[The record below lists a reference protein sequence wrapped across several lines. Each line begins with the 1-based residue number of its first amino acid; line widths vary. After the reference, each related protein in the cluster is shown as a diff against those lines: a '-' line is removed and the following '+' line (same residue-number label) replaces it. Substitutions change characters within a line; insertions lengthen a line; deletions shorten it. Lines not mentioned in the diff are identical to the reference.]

1 MFLTSSDKPID
12 PELKHIV
19 EEIERKSPS
28 LSVLA
33 ARQFRYCLSQTP
45 IKIEIAKSRQL
56 NILEDFIFR
65 ASVELNPPPTEDEL
79 ATVLGL
85 DPIFIKNTTA
95 TLRNLHTLETE
106 RESVIKLTTVGQE
119 FYRDRFVPEAPETK
133 TIYAIAQPLSNNLSF
148 KSSPIKNQEID
159 NLINLTDF
167 IKIDNSIK
175 SVTTLSLSELRELI
189 QNSDLEFHSP
199 ENGKFVTSFK
209 VEEIAETIWK
219 PLSLIIIFDVL
230 ENEVKI
236 QAREGKKVLE
246 DASSWLNHLL
256 AKDQISLNTLCQ
268 LTDEEIIDVT
278 HKIAKHKNT
287 EVEKRVEIIRQK
299 ALNNLRQQQQSSSG
313 PINIEAGTA
322 VQLRGGKIS
331 QELAKILDSARHQVL
346 IYSPWISTRVVND
359 RFVKRLQKLANKG
372 VWILIGYGIAKSE
385 KEEERPIPEQVKEQL
400 QGVLTPE
407 GIPAVQVFWLGGSHA
422 KELIVD
428 QKIHLL
434 GSNNL
439 LSFRASSG
447 LWDESVYEVTIPEQ
461 VRQAYEFYARRF
473 QTLARELW
481 NNSLENKNVELATK
495 ALCLWGA
502 LGMEEIALSQIQA
515 SNWQELE
522 PVWILIVKQGIR
534 TQKILPDSACFQ
546 QLKKIEQL
554 SDPHPAEKFNRADNV
569 DDYSYDYD

>member
-1 MFLTSSDKPID
+1 MFLTSSDRPID

-33 ARQFRYCLSQTP
+33 ARQLRYCLSQTP
-45 IKIEIAKSRQL
+45 VKIEIAKSRQL

-65 ASVELNPPPTEDEL
+65 AGVEFNPPPTEDEL
-79 ATVLGL
+79 AIVLGL

-106 RESVIKLTTVGQE
+106 PESVIKLTSVGQE
-119 FYRDRFVPEAPETK
+119 FYRARSIPEAPETK
-133 TIYAIAQPLSNNLSF
+133 TIYAVSQPFNNNLSF

-167 IKIDNSIK
+167 ITIDNNIK
-175 SVTTLSLSELRELI
+175 SVTALSLSELRELI

-209 VEEIAETIWK
+209 VEYITETIWK
-219 PLSLIIIFDVL
+219 PLSVIVIFDVL

-246 DASSWLNHLL
+246 DASTWLNHLL
-256 AKDQISLNTLCQ
+256 AEDKISLNTLCQ
-268 LTDEEIIDVT
+268 LTDEEI
-278 HKIAKHKNT
+278 KEQCREIANHKNA

-299 ALNNLRQQQQSSSG
+299 ALDNIRQQEQQSSSE
-313 PINIEAGTA
+313 ITNIEAGTA

-331 QELAKILDSARHQVL
+331 QELANILDSAKHQVL
-346 IYSPWISTRVVND
+346 IYSPWISARVVND
-359 RFVKRLQKLANKG
+359 RFIKRLQKLANKG
-372 VWILIGYGIAKSE
+372 VGILIGYGIAKSE
-385 KEEERPIPEQVKEQL
+385 EAEDRKVPKEVKKKLEA
-400 QGVLTPE
+400 VLTPE
-407 GIPAVQVFWLGGSHA
+407 GIPAVQFFWLGGSHA

-439 LSFRASSG
+439 LSFRASSV
-447 LWDESVYEVTIPEQ
+447 LWDESVYKVTIPEQ
-461 VRQAYEFYARRF
+461 VQQAYEFYARRF
-473 QTLARELW
+473 KAKAEELW
-481 NNSLENKNVELATK
+481 NNSLENKNVELAT
-495 ALCLWGA
+495 
-502 LGMEEIALSQIQA
+502 QA
-515 SNWQELE
+515 PLVTS
-522 PVWILIVKQGIR
+522 
-534 TQKILPDSACFQ
+534 
-546 QLKKIEQL
+546 
-554 SDPHPAEKFNRADNV
+554 
-569 DDYSYDYD
+569 